1 VYSVVKKRN
10 FTIDDILNLTSINEV
25 KVSSTGNIAISYT
38 KSDLEKNKN
47 YNYIHII
54 KSNKKEIFLTSGSD
68 SSPRWSPNG
77 EILSFLSKRGGDENA
92 KGQGIYIYNL
102 EGEPKK
108 ITWFKNGVLG
118 LEWYD
123 NENLIAIV
131 PENDKYYD
139 NDGDYI
145 YADRLPFWMDD
156 TGFIGN
162 HIYSLYLINI
172 NSGYVKE
179 IKKEE
184 NYIYPA
190 SLCSCN
196 KNIYYSSVID
206 FRYPYK
212 HKLVKINPE
221 SGEEKI
227 LLQGYFIE
235 SLACINNNLY
245 GLIHN
250 NEIGISSHLKLYR
263 IDESKAE
270 CLSCKKIDRNIQSI
284 LGQYSDGIAL
294 LIYDRGFSKIVLFN
308 DSIKEIINKGFVITG
323 SSNNDTLVY
332 AYAEPTKA
340 VEVYELN
347 NKGVQKLTSYNEFL
361 NDVILYEPKH
371 EEIIINNK
379 KIDGWV
385 IMPEGNDKK
394 PLILFIHGGPKGM
407 YGYNFYP
414 EMQLFVS
421 NGYAIAFANPT
432 GSDGYDEKF
441 ADIRGK
447 YGEEDFN
454 ELVNFLDY
462 VLKKYNIDKDRMA
475 VTGIS
480 YGGYMTNVFVTKTNL
495 FKAAVSE
502 NGIADWISDYY
513 ASDIGYF
520 FDPDQIGETPQ
531 ENLNEYIKKS
541 PLYNIS
547 NVVTPVLLIHSNQDY
562 RCFVDQ
568 SLAMHVSLLMNNK
581 ESRIVL
587 FTKGSHGHSTKA
599 EPRHRKK
606 RYEIKL
612 SFINEKLKK

>member
-1 VYSVVKKRN
+1 MIKKRN
-10 FTIDDILNLTSINEV
+10 FTIDDILKLTSINEV
-25 KVSSTGNIAISYT
+25 KISSSGNIAISYT

-47 YNYIHII
+47 NNYIHII
-54 KSNKKEIFLTSGSD
+54 KNNNKEIFLTSGSD

-77 EILSFLSKRGGDENA
+77 ETLAFLSKRGENENS

-102 EGEPKK
+102 EGEPKN
-108 ITWFKNGVLG
+108 IYWFKNGVLT

-145 YADRLPFWMDD
+145 STDRLPFWMDD
-156 TGFIGN
+156 TGFIGTY
-162 HIYSLYLINI
+162 IYTLYFINI
-172 NSGYVKE
+172 SSGYVKE
-179 IKKEE
+179 LKKEE
-184 NYIYPA
+184 NYIYPT

-196 KNIYYSSVID
+196 KNIFYSTPID
-206 FRYPYK
+206 IRFPYK

-221 SGEEKI
+221 SSEEST

-250 NEIGISSHLKLYR
+250 NEIGISSHFKLYR
-263 IDESKAE
+263 IDENKAD
-270 CLSCKKIDRNIQSI
+270 CLTCNKIDKNIQSI
-284 LGQYSDGIAL
+284 IGQYSNGIAL
-294 LIYDRGFSKIVLFN
+294 QIYDRGFSKIILFN
-308 DSIKEIINKGFVITG
+308 DNFKEIVSNGFVLAG
-323 SSNNDTLVY
+323 SSNKDTLVY
-332 AYAEPTKA
+332 VYAEPTKA
-340 VEVYELN
+340 MEVYKLD
-347 NKGVQKLTSYNEFL
+347 NKGVLKLTSYNDFL
-361 NDVILYEPKH
+361 NDVNLYEHKH
-371 EEIIINNK
+371 EEVNVNGK
-379 KIDGWV
+379 KIDGWI

-394 PLILFIHGGPKGM
+394 PLILYIHGGPKGM

-414 EMQLFVS
+414 EMQLFAS
-421 NGYAIAFANPT
+421 NGYAIVFANPT

-454 ELVNFLDY
+454 ELMNFLDY
-462 VLKKYNIDKDRMA
+462 IIKKYNIDKDRMA

-480 YGGYMTNVFVTKTNL
+480 YGGYMTNVFITKTNL

-520 FDPDQIGETPQ
+520 FDPDQIGKTPH

-541 PLYNIS
+541 PFYHIN
-547 NVVTPVLLIHSNQDY
+547 NVTTPVLLIHSNQDY

-568 SLAMHVSLLMNNK
+568 SLAMHISLYMNNK